1 MFDISFSEGMFKFFF
16 GRKVNN
22 KFLKIGNKLAKKY
35 LNGPT

>member
-22 KFLKIGNKLAKKY
+22 NC
-35 LNGPT
+35 

>member
-22 KFLKIGNKLAKKY
+22 NCRKSEINWQKNI
-35 LNGPT
+35 